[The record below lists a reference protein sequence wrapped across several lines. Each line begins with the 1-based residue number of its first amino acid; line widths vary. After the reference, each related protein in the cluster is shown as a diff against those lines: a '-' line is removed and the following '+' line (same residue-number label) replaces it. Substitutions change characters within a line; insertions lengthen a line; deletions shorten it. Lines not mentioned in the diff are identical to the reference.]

1 MKIDLDAR
9 VYNVDGTTAKENG
22 KEVAC
27 RELLIRALLSEID
40 GNGNPVRG
48 QDKIKRYDLF
58 LDVRKATNDTDFA
71 AEEISLLKEA
81 VLIFNALAAG
91 QLRELL
97 EGKVNELAPKKPD
110 LKVVDKAES

>member
-1 MKIDLDAR
+1 MKIDLEAR

-22 KEVAC
+22 KEVSC
-27 RELLIRALLSEID
+27 RELLIRALLNDID

-58 LDVRKATNDTDFA
+58 LEMRKATDETDFK
-71 AEEISLLKEA
+71 AEDISLMKEA
-81 VLIFNALAAG
+81 VLVFNSLAAG

-97 EGKVNELAPKKPD
+97 EGKVNELAPVKKPE
-110 LKVVDKAES
+110 LKVVDKE